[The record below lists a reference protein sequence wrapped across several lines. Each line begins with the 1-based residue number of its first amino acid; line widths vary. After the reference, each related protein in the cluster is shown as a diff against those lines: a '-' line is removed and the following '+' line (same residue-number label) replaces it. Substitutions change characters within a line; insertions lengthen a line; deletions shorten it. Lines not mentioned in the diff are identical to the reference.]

1 METVQLVLEIF
12 WMVWI
17 PWMILY
23 FGSVALAHYGYP
35 KLLHFL
41 LKYLYYFS
49 KEDRDDRKRKKQAKI
64 EEKIRM
70 YGTHEEKIE
79 LHNKLNPDYQLMTN
93 DEVFE
98 KYKGIDRNKINI
110 VSVPNFLLDTRTNTL
125 YDNSTERQDDLD
137 AIREQMNEGKF
148 VIAPQPKEWLKW
160 KSVET
165 YCGLNTDEVNKA
177 EKVFIFPRKGKPE
190 YFSLVTI

>member
-1 METVQLVLEIF
+1 METIGLILKIF

-23 FGSVALAHYGYP
+23 FGSLALAHYGYP
-35 KLLHFL
+35 KLNYFI

-49 KEDRDDRKRKKQAKI
+49 KEDRDDRKRKKQT
-64 EEKIRM
+64 KIRM

-93 DEVFE
+93 DEVFD
-98 KYKGIDRNKINI
+98 KYEGISRDKVTILPT
-110 VSVPNFLLDTRTNTL
+110 PNFCLDTRTNTL

-137 AIREQMNEGKF
+137 FIREQLNEGKY
-148 VIAPQPKEWLKW
+148 ITPPQPKPYVIT
-160 KSVET
+160 KSV
-165 YCGLNTDEVNKA
+165 LNYSGVIDMDKINKA
-177 EKVFIFPRKGKPE
+177 EKIFIFPQKSE
-190 YFSLVTI
+190 YYRFITI

>member
-23 FGSVALAHYGYP
+23 FGSVALAHFGYP
-35 KLLHFL
+35 KLLHFI
-41 LKYLYYFS
+41 LKCLYYFS

-110 VSVPNFLLDTRTNTL
+110 VSVPNFLLDTRTNSL
-125 YDNSTERQDDLD
+125 YDDTAERDSIIKQL
-137 AIREQMNEGKF
+137 NEGKS
-148 VIAPQPKEWLKW
+148 ITPSQPKEWLKW